1 MSIEL
6 HHTIAQEQLI
16 TLMCPCIYNDFMK
29 LYKMTV
35 KNSGSNSL
43 KRFMHECGKKHRENV
58 SKELLDNINKDIQ
71 RITKRQ
77 FTLQNWVQI
86 IRNKSTHNDNKDTMN
101 FLTNCVQEC
110 ARLFFMN
117 PTLFNNAGDIIQ
129 KRREIRRIIS
139 DCIKKMSSFLVPIN
153 VLKLR
158 NEELQAQGGGMTN
171 KFDVLIHK
179 MNEQNVL
186 IQQLI
191 KAMEKQKGKDNTIHP
206 QNSGGYHQKSKV
218 LTIQPKQESLSASS
232 NPSFNDIIEEHKKRK
247 YSAQSSASEKTK
259 LNEYNEA
266 PIVRN
271 PILNDIHSEIPQ
283 QHIGDTDYCAH

>member
-6 HHTIAQEQLI
+6 HYTIAQEQLI
-16 TLMCPCIYNDFMK
+16 TLMCPCIYNDFMR
-29 LYKMTV
+29 LYKITV
-35 KNSGSNSL
+35 KNNSSNSL
-43 KRFMHECGKKHRENV
+43 KKFMHECGKKHRESV
-58 SKELLDNINKDIQ
+58 SNELLNNINKDIQ

-110 ARLFFMN
+110 ARLFYMN
-117 PTLFNNAGDIIQ
+117 PTLFNNTGDIIQ
-129 KRREIRRIIS
+129 KRREIRCIIS

-158 NEELQAQGGGMTN
+158 NEELQTQGGGVTD
-171 KFDVLIHK
+171 KFDTLINK
-179 MNEQNVL
+179 INEQNIL

-191 KAMEKQKGKDNTIHP
+191 KATEKHKEIVQNIRPH
-206 QNSGGYHQKSKV
+206 NSGGYYQKSKV
-218 LTIQPKQESLSASS
+218 LTIQRKPDSLSDSS
-232 NPSFNDIIEEHKKRK
+232 NPSFNDIILEHKKQK
-247 YSAQSSASEKTK
+247 LNAQSSVSEKEK

-271 PILNDIHSEIPQ
+271 PTLNDINSEMPQ